1 VFEKWGPSWG
11 MSSPEAVTALLQQ
24 WSEGNK
30 EALDRLTPVV
40 YGQLRKLAANS
51 LKSERPNHTLR
62 ATELVHEAYL
72 KLVDSDISWQ
82 NRVHFYAV
90 AAQVLRHILVD
101 HAKANRREKRGG
113 NAEKIPLDEA
123 VVVSPEASA
132 EVVAL
137 DEALKSLA
145 INDERK
151 SKVVELAFFG
161 GMTHEE
167 IAAALNTSS
176 KTVQRE
182 LRIAK
187 AWLHRE
193 LSGKA

>member
-1 VFEKWGPSWG
+1 

-40 YGQLRKLAANS
+40 YGQLRKMASNS

-72 KLVDSDISWQ
+72 KLVDSDIPWQ

-101 HAKANRREKRGG
+101 YAKANRREKRGG

-123 VVVSPEASA
+123 IVVSPEASA
-132 EVVAL
+132 EVVSL
-137 DEALKSLA
+137 DEALKQLA
-145 INDERK
+145 LNDERK

-182 LRIAK
+182 LRVAK

-193 LSGKA
+193 LGGKEQG